1 MRYSIQDSREIFEP
15 GTHPEKLPYKLIVF
29 KRKNKMDT
37 RELYELLSKQIT
49 EMDTRFTNQLSEMD
63 ARFTRQF
70 ESLDTRLESLDT
82 RLRNVEVDV
91 AEIKGQK
98 AGWDS
103 ARNWV
108 STGIALIALGVAIA
122 VALWK

>member
-1 MRYSIQDSREIFEP
+1 MTTQ
-15 GTHPEKLPYKLIVF
+15 
-29 KRKNKMDT
+29 
-37 RELYELLSKQIT
+37 ELYELLSKQMA
-49 EMDTRFTNQLSEMD
+49 EMDARFTQQLSDMD

-70 ESLDTRLESLDT
+70 EALDTRFEVLDS
-82 RLRNVEVDV
+82 RLRNVEIDV

-103 ARNWV
+103 ALNWIPA
-108 STGIALIALGVAIA
+108 GIALVALGVAIA

>member
-1 MRYSIQDSREIFEP
+1 
-15 GTHPEKLPYKLIVF
+15 
-29 KRKNKMDT
+29 MDT

-49 EMDTRFTNQLSEMD
+49 EMDTRFTK
-63 ARFTRQF
+63 QF
-70 ESLDTRLESLDT
+70 QSLDTRLESLDA

-98 AGWDS
+98 AGWES
-103 ARNWV
+103 ALHYWGTI
-108 STGIALIALGVAIA
+108 SIALVALGISIA

>member
-1 MRYSIQDSREIFEP
+1 
-15 GTHPEKLPYKLIVF
+15 
-29 KRKNKMDT
+29 MDT
-37 RELYELLSKQIT
+37 RELYELLSK
-49 EMDTRFTNQLSEMD
+49 QLSEMD

-70 ESLDTRLESLDT
+70 EALDNRLETLDN
-82 RLRNVEVDV
+82 RLRNVEIDV

-98 AGWDS
+98 AGWES

-108 STGIALIALGVAIA
+108 STGIALVALGVAIA

>member
-1 MRYSIQDSREIFEP
+1 
-15 GTHPEKLPYKLIVF
+15 
-29 KRKNKMDT
+29 MDT

-49 EMDTRFTNQLSEMD
+49 EMDE
-63 ARFTRQF
+63 RFTRQF
-70 ESLDTRLESLDT
+70 EAIDARLESLDA

>member
-1 MRYSIQDSREIFEP
+1 
-15 GTHPEKLPYKLIVF
+15 
-29 KRKNKMDT
+29 MDT

-49 EMDTRFTNQLSEMD
+49 EMDARFTKQLSEMD

-70 ESLDTRLESLDT
+70 ETLDNRLETLDN
-82 RLRNVEVDV
+82 RLRNVEIDV

-98 AGWDS
+98 VGWES
-103 ARNWV
+103 ARSWV
-108 STGIALIALGVAIA
+108 STGVALVALGVAIA

>member
-1 MRYSIQDSREIFEP
+1 
-15 GTHPEKLPYKLIVF
+15 
-29 KRKNKMDT
+29 MDT

-49 EMDTRFTNQLSEMD
+49 EMD
-63 ARFTRQF
+63 ARFTKQLAEADARHTKQF
-70 ESLDTRLESLDT
+70 ESIDTRLESLDD

-108 STGIALIALGVAIA
+108 STGIALVALGVAIA

>member
-1 MRYSIQDSREIFEP
+1 
-15 GTHPEKLPYKLIVF
+15 
-29 KRKNKMDT
+29 MDT
-37 RELYELLSKQIT
+37 RELYELLSKQLSEMDARFTKQIT
-49 EMDTRFTNQLSEMD
+49 EVDTRLTKQLSEMD

-70 ESLDTRLESLDT
+70 ENLDSRLEGLDS
-82 RLRNVEVDV
+82 RLRNVEIDV

-108 STGIALIALGVAIA
+108 SAGIALVALGVAIA

>member
-1 MRYSIQDSREIFEP
+1 MPVKDISRTQ
-15 GTHPEKLPYKLIVF
+15 GEK
-29 KRKNKMDT
+29 KMDT

-49 EMDTRFTNQLSEMD
+49 EMDARFTKQITEMD

-70 ESLDTRLESLDT
+70 ENLDSRLEALDN
-82 RLRNVEVDV
+82 RLRNVEIDV

-108 STGIALIALGVAIA
+108 SAGIALVALGVAIA

>member
-1 MRYSIQDSREIFEP
+1 MTTQ
-15 GTHPEKLPYKLIVF
+15 
-29 KRKNKMDT
+29 
-37 RELYELLSKQIT
+37 ELYELLSKQMT
-49 EMDTRFTNQLSEMD
+49 EMDTRLTKQIDEMD
-63 ARFTRQF
+63 AGFTRQF
-70 ESLDTRLESLDT
+70 EALDTRLESLDA

-108 STGIALIALGVAIA
+108 SAGIALVALGVAIA

>member
-1 MRYSIQDSREIFEP
+1 
-15 GTHPEKLPYKLIVF
+15 
-29 KRKNKMDT
+29 MDT

-49 EMDTRFTNQLSEMD
+49 EMDAQFTRRITEVETRLTQQITEMD
-63 ARFTRQF
+63 ARFTKQF
-70 ESLDTRLESLDT
+70 ESIDTRLESLDT

-108 STGIALIALGVAIA
+108 SAGIALIALGVAIA

>member
-1 MRYSIQDSREIFEP
+1 MPVKDISRTQ
-15 GTHPEKLPYKLIVF
+15 GEK
-29 KRKNKMDT
+29 KMDT

-49 EMDTRFTNQLSEMD
+49 EMD

-70 ESLDTRLESLDT
+70 ESLDSRLEALDN
-82 RLRNVEVDV
+82 RLRNVEIDV

-108 STGIALIALGVAIA
+108 SAGIALVALGVAIA

>member
-1 MRYSIQDSREIFEP
+1 
-15 GTHPEKLPYKLIVF
+15 
-29 KRKNKMDT
+29 MDT

-49 EMDTRFTNQLSEMD
+49 EMDERFTK
-63 ARFTRQF
+63 QF
-70 ESLDTRLESLDT
+70 ESLDT

-98 AGWDS
+98 AGWES
-103 ARNWV
+103 ARNWI
-108 STGIALIALGVAIA
+108 SAGIALIALGVAIA

>member
-1 MRYSIQDSREIFEP
+1 
-15 GTHPEKLPYKLIVF
+15 
-29 KRKNKMDT
+29 MDT

-49 EMDTRFTNQLSEMD
+49 EMDY
-63 ARFTRQF
+63 RFTRQF
-70 ESLDTRLESLDT
+70 ESIDTRLESLDA

-108 STGIALIALGVAIA
+108 STGIALVALGIAIA

>member
-1 MRYSIQDSREIFEP
+1 
-15 GTHPEKLPYKLIVF
+15 
-29 KRKNKMDT
+29 MDT

-49 EMDTRFTNQLSEMD
+49 EMDARFTKQLSEMD

-70 ESLDTRLESLDT
+70 EALDNRLETLDN
-82 RLRNVEVDV
+82 RLRNVEIDV

-98 AGWDS
+98 AGWES

-108 STGIALIALGVAIA
+108 STGIALVALGVAIA

>member
-1 MRYSIQDSREIFEP
+1 MNTQ
-15 GTHPEKLPYKLIVF
+15 
-29 KRKNKMDT
+29 
-37 RELYELLSKQIT
+37 ELYELLSKQLT
-49 EMDTRFTNQLSEMD
+49 EMD
-63 ARFTRQF
+63 ARFTQQLTEMDARFTKQLT
-70 ESLDTRLESLDT
+70 EVDTRLTKQLTEMDARHTKAFESLDT

-98 AGWDS
+98 AGWES

-108 STGIALIALGVAIA
+108 SAGIALIALGVAIA

>member
-1 MRYSIQDSREIFEP
+1 
-15 GTHPEKLPYKLIVF
+15 
-29 KRKNKMDT
+29 MDT
-37 RELYELLSKQIT
+37 QELYELLSKQ
-49 EMDTRFTNQLSEMD
+49 MAEMD
-63 ARFTRQF
+63 ARFTKQLSDMDARFTKQLFEMDARFTQQF
-70 ESLDTRLESLDT
+70 EALDSRLEALDS
-82 RLRNVEVDV
+82 RLRNVEIDV

-108 STGIALIALGVAIA
+108 SVGIALVALGVAIA

>member
-1 MRYSIQDSREIFEP
+1 
-15 GTHPEKLPYKLIVF
+15 
-29 KRKNKMDT
+29 MDAQFT
-37 RELYELLSKQIT
+37 RRITEVETRLTQQIT
-49 EMDTRFTNQLSEMD
+49 EMD
-63 ARFTRQF
+63 ARFTKQF
-70 ESLDTRLESLDT
+70 ESIDTRLESLDT

-108 STGIALIALGVAIA
+108 SAGIALIALGVAIA

>member
-1 MRYSIQDSREIFEP
+1 MNTQ
-15 GTHPEKLPYKLIVF
+15 
-29 KRKNKMDT
+29 
-37 RELYELLSKQIT
+37 ELYELLSKQMAD
-49 EMDTRFTNQLSEMD
+49 MDARFTQQLSDMDARFTKQLFEMD

-70 ESLDTRLESLDT
+70 ENLDSRLEVLDS
-82 RLRNVEVDV
+82 RLRNVEIDV

-108 STGIALIALGVAIA
+108 SAGIALVALGVAIA